1 MTGFRFVAVAALL
14 LAGAAV
20 QGAAAGPYVEEELR
34 IPYPAA
40 GPNGLEALLVRPNEP
55 GRYPLALISHGSPR
69 SAAERPEM
77 TPWAMLPQAV
87 EFARRGWAAVVV
99 LRRGYG
105 DSGGGWAEDYG
116 PCGDPN
122 YVAAG
127 NAGAADLK
135 TATAFLQKRPDI
147 DPARMIAVGV
157 SAGGFATVALTADP
171 PPGLAAAIS
180 FAGGRG
186 SPHNDENCSEDRLID
201 AFRLWGKRSRV
212 PMLWVYAQNDH
223 FFGPKLAQEL
233 KNAFTSG
240 GANVEFIAAP
250 PFGTEGHRLFS
261 PAGIPAWSGDVDAFL
276 QRQHLVLRTTLL
288 PPLPRPALDP
298 PAVLSANGRNAFDS
312 YLVSPPHKA
321 FAISRHG
328 HFGWQSGVRTI
339 EAAKAGALQYCRDGG
354 NVCDVMFVD
363 DAAVTSK

>member
-1 MTGFRFVAVAALL
+1 MTRIHIFAVAAALV
-14 LAGAAV
+14 AGLTV
-20 QGAAAGPYVEEELR
+20 QSAAADGYVEEELR
-34 IPYPAA
+34 VPDSAA
-40 GPNGLEALLVRPNEP
+40 GSRGLEALLVRPNEP

-69 SAAERPEM
+69 SAAERPQM

-105 DSGGGWAEDYG
+105 GSGGGWAEDYG
-116 PCGDPN
+116 PCADPN

-127 NAGAADLK
+127 DAGVADLK
-135 TATAFLQKRPDI
+135 AAIAFLEKRPDI
-147 DPARMIAVGV
+147 DASRMIAVGV

-186 SPHNDENCSEDRLID
+186 SPHNGENCREDRLID

-212 PMLWVYAQNDH
+212 PMLWVYAENDH
-223 FFGPKLAQEL
+223 FFGPQLAEKLKE
-233 KNAFTSG
+233 AFTGG

-250 PFGTEGHRLFS
+250 AFGTEGHRLFS
-261 PAGIPAWSGDVDAFL
+261 PAGISVWSDPVDAFL
-276 QRQHLVLRTTLL
+276 KRHDLVLRTTLL
-288 PPLPRPALDP
+288 PPLPRPALNP

-339 EAAKAGALQYCRDGG
+339 DAAKADALQYCREGG
-354 NVCDVMFVD
+354 NICDVMFVD
-363 DAAVTSK
+363 DAPVSKD